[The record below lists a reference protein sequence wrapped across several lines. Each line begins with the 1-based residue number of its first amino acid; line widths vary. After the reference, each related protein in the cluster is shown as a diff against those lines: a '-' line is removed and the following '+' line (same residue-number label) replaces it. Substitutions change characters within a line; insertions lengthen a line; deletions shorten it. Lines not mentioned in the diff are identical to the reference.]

1 MYETFVRRGVGIIYV
16 LYAVALVCAWALKE
30 HLRIVLIVCL
40 ALHFSGLIGAL
51 LKPPFADYETYP
63 SDMGH
68 WAANAAMFV
77 DVLQWGALLALYD
90 CGLADTWLYGF
101 AVLALVGIL
110 LCLCKLAVTWKE
122 SATSN
127 AVAPTSIADDLYPP
141 GMYTQARY
149 GAMLRF

>member
-1 MYETFVRRGVGIIYV
+1 MNEKFVRIGVGIIYV
-16 LYAVALVCAWALKE
+16 MYAVALVCALALKE

-40 ALHFSGLIGAL
+40 ALHFSGLLGALL

-63 SDMGH
+63 SDMGCWRH
-68 WAANAAMFV
+68 VAMAV
-77 DVLQWGALLALYD
+77 DVLQWAALLALYD

-110 LCLCKLAVTWKE
+110 LCLYKLKVTWEE
-122 SATSN
+122 SAAGN
-127 AVAPTSIADDLYPP
+127 AVAPTSVADGLYPP

>member
-51 LKPPFADYETYP
+51 LKPPFRRYETYP
-63 SDMGH
+63 TKLGGWRRVVM
-68 WAANAAMFV
+68 AV

-90 CGLADTWLYGF
+90 CGLADTWLYRF

-110 LCLCKLAVTWKE
+110 LCLCKLKVTWKE
-122 SATSN
+122 SAASN
-127 AVAPTSIADDLYPP
+127 AVAPSPADDLYPP
-141 GMYTQARY
+141 RLYTQPRY
-149 GAMLRF
+149 GTMIRF